1 MLTEI
6 LLESTSVL
14 TMCGPGTESRVW
26 QLKASFLCML
36 FFLAFGVYWG
46 CPDHQA
52 GLQSLRTCLA
62 LSCRLVGS
70 TVTCL
75 HTYLCIYTY
84 HTSVSLAVRGLHIH
98 NDRKWLWRWGVLG
111 GEGLT

>member
-70 TVTCL
+70 TVTCFTHIL
-75 HTYLCIYTY
+75 VYIYISY
-84 HTSVSLAVRGLHIH
+84 ISFF
-98 NDRKWLWRWGVLG
+98 G
-111 GEGLT
+111 GEGLTHT